1 MKLEKWITAG
11 WSLLLSFFMSF
22 ASVMCMVT
30 AFNMG
35 IDMTALT
42 LCCIVASVVCTAAY
56 SLPLGFLP
64 AGVGAVL
71 LGYLWRSD
79 RLLLSLE
86 AFLNRLTRQYNRAY
100 GWEIIRWGHRVA
112 DEMEPTIL
120 LSLCIL
126 GVLIAMAV
134 SWSVC
139 RRKTVLPGVLLSV
152 LCGATCFV
160 VTDTVSDTIYLYFL
174 MVSLTSLLLTGR
186 VRKQDAKQG
195 NRLSLLAVPATAL
208 AFLILLA
215 AVPKST
221 YHGQE
226 MAQKLTEMVLKSDP
240 LQILMGKE
248 NSNIVTGVA
257 AGGVDL
263 SSVGN
268 RSESEAQVMTVTAG
282 FNGTLYLRSRAMCL
296 YDGIS
301 WSNEEDSGLWKL
313 LRWPEQDMAV
323 LGQVQINTRYA
334 HWMLYTPYYI
344 DASRMKDFTEG
355 MENERKLTEYY
366 YRVSTPADP
375 LCLERLYPSPDIKA
389 TEWDGGLLTQFVRLT
404 DSVKQWAVPLA
415 QEITGDIQSPYHKA
429 KAIAAYVRAS
439 AVYDTNVGRMPN
451 GERDFARWFLEKGD
465 AGYCIHFAS
474 AAAVLLQASGIPAR
488 YVTGYTTQVTAGQPV
503 TVTMQQA
510 HAWVEYWLPGFG
522 WTVLE
527 ATPQD
532 LRQEQENTVET
543 IQPEATQESLDQPQ
557 ETDPLT
563 GPSGQKQNDPKVLV
577 TVLAVVA
584 GIAALVGAFWGQY
597 ALRIRSKRRKRSTG
611 TVNEQALVRW
621 QETVRLAAL
630 LGEIPDKALFELAQ
644 KAKFSQYTITPEE
657 LMQFDIYRNA
667 ALRRLKSRPLWYRFY
682 CRVLLAIF

>member
-22 ASVMCMVT
+22 AAVMCMVT

-35 IDMTALT
+35 VDITALT
-42 LCCIVASVVCTAAY
+42 LSCLVAAVACTIAY
-56 SLPLGFLP
+56 SLPLGLLP
-64 AGVGAVL
+64 AGVGAVW

-79 RLLLSLE
+79 SLMLSLE
-86 AFLNRLTRQYNRAY
+86 AFLNRLSRQYNRAY

-120 LSLCIL
+120 LTLCIL

-139 RRKTVLPGVLLSV
+139 RRKTILPGALLSV

-160 VTDTVSDTIYLYFL
+160 VTDTVPDTIYLYFL

-195 NRLSLLAVPATAL
+195 NSLSLLAVPATAL

-226 MAQKLTEMVLKSDP
+226 TAQKLTEMVLKSDP

-268 RSESEAQVMTVTAG
+268 RSESEAQVMTVTAD

-301 WSNEEDSGLWKL
+301 WSNEEDSSLWKL

-323 LGQVQINTRYA
+323 LGQVQITTRYA

-366 YRVSTPADP
+366 YRVITPADP

-389 TEWDGGLLTQFVRLT
+389 TEWDGGLLTQFIRLT
-404 DSVKQWAVPLA
+404 DSVKQWAIPMA
-415 QEITGDIQSPYHKA
+415 KEITGDIQSPYHKA
-429 KAIAAYVRAS
+429 KAIAAYVRSS
-439 AVYDTNVGRMPN
+439 AVYDTNASRMPN

-503 TVTMQQA
+503 TVTMKQA

-522 WTVLE
+522 WTILE

-543 IQPEATQESLDQPQ
+543 TQPEETRESLDQPR

-563 GPSGQKQNDPKVLV
+563 GPSGQKQNNSKLLL
-577 TVLAVVA
+577 TVLTVLA

-597 ALRIRSKRRKRSTG
+597 ALRIRSKRKKRSTG
-611 TVNEQALVRW
+611 TANEQALVRW

-657 LMQFDIYRNA
+657 LILFDEYQSA
-667 ALRRLKSRPLWYRFY
+667 ALQRLKNRPLWYTFY
-682 CRVLLAIF
+682 C